1 MNFNDLFADRD
12 IFKELNGSTHS
23 SPGLERGS
31 SEGHRKR
38 KRTIFSR
45 AQLTELEQAF
55 AVTPYP
61 DITLRE
67 RLAALTRLPESK
79 IQVWFQNRR
88 ARSIK
93 STRPAKKTPSSVI
106 SVSCASDSHFLQS
119 NFSSSN
125 GHEIGLSRS
134 HQNHTEGQS
143 NHEGWIKTYS
153 TPLAQEVYSR
163 APDLHDILAWDNDHH
178 SMHLESFGVSG
189 CSSNQA
195 QSSSLMNANGF
206 SQPCSVTPGYW
217 HHKAHS
223 VPRAKAR
230 YAHLAEE
237 QTIPPYPQ
245 QAYWDES
252 KGQGHLLVGTQTSMG
267 YISDLI
273 YNAAVV
279 TNFMEF

>member
-1 MNFNDLFADRD
+1 M
-12 IFKELNGSTHS
+12 
-23 SPGLERGS
+23 
-31 SEGHRKR
+31 
-38 KRTIFSR
+38 
-45 AQLTELEQAF
+45 
-55 AVTPYP
+55 TPYP

-93 STRPAKKTPSSVI
+93 STKPTKRGQSSGI
-106 SVSCASDSHFLQS
+106 SVSCTSDSPFLC
-119 NFSSSN
+119 NTFSSSN
-125 GHEIGLSRS
+125 NHDISRPHQSHIGGQ
-134 HQNHTEGQS
+134 QNHTDWVKL
-143 NHEGWIKTYS
+143 HS
-153 TPLAQEVYSR
+153 TPLVQEVYTR
-163 APDLHDILAWDNDHH
+163 APNFPEMLAWENDHH

-189 CSSNQA
+189 CNSNQ
-195 QSSSLMNANGF
+195 SHSSLISANGF
-206 SQPCSVTPGYW
+206 SQPCTITPGYW

-223 VPRAKAR
+223 VPKSKVR
-230 YAHLAEE
+230 YAHIPED
-237 QTIPPYPQ
+237 QTVPPHPQ

>member
-12 IFKELNGSTHS
+12 IFKEVNGSAQ
-23 SPGLERGS
+23 SPPGFERS
-31 SEGHRKR
+31 VPEGHRKR

-93 STRPAKKTPSSVI
+93 STKPAKRGPSSGI
-106 SVSCASDSHFLQS
+106 SPNPTD
-119 NFSSSN
+119 
-125 GHEIGLSRS
+125 
-134 HQNHTEGQS
+134 
-143 NHEGWIKTYS
+143 WIKLHS
-153 TPLAQEVYSR
+153 TPLAQEVYSMGPNFSEIR
-163 APDLHDILAWDNDHH
+163 TWENDHH
-178 SMHLESFGVSG
+178 SMHRETFGVSG
-189 CSSNQA
+189 CNNNQA
-195 QSSSLMNANGF
+195 HASLMNANGF
-206 SQPCSVTPGYW
+206 PQSCTVTSGYW

-223 VPRAKAR
+223 VPKSKAR
-230 YAHLAEE
+230 YAHIPED
-237 QTIPPYPQ
+237 QTVPPHPQ
-245 QAYWDES
+245 QTYWDES